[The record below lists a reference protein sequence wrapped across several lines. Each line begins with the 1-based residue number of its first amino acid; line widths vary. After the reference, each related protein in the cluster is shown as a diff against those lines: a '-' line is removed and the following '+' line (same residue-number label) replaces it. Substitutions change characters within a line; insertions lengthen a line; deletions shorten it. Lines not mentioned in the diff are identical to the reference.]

1 MKKYVLVPGLL
12 LIISFGSVFAN
23 DGVGSHPNTPSH
35 VRNILSTQL
44 PVKLRS
50 DVQKEFKSYWITEL
64 YRTGDKNHTA
74 YTITVENPDRIVQM
88 RSINAK
94 TWVVVATK
102 IKSE

>member
-1 MKKYVLVPGLL
+1 MKKYFLVSSLF
-12 LIISFGSVFAN
+12 LIISFVSAYAN
-23 DGVGSHPNTPSH
+23 DGAGSHSNAPSH

-44 PVKLRS
+44 PSKLRS
-50 DVQKEFKSYWITEL
+50 DVKKEFKAYWITEL
-64 YRTGDKNHTA
+64 YTTGDKNHTA
-74 YTITVENPDRIVQM
+74 YTITVENPDRIIQM